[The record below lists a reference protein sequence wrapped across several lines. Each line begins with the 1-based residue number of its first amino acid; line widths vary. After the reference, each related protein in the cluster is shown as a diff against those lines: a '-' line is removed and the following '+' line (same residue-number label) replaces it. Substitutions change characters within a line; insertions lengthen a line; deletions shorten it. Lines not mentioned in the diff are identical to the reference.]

1 MAKQYAIWDKKTPII
16 TPIGEVLTP
25 EQWIARYP
33 VAALDSVTVVCSYG
47 EINGGFFGTLG
58 SMVDRYDEEID
69 FSACTTAEEK
79 LALIEAYEAAQNAPS
94 EGISNEELTAT
105 SLASIAASL
114 EYQNMMTLEDAE
126 AEEETTTTEETV

>member
-33 VAALDSVTVVCSYG
+33 VAGLDSITVVCAYG

-69 FSACTTAEEK
+69 FSGCTTAEEK
-79 LALIEAYEAAQNAPS
+79 LALIEEYEAAQNAPS
-94 EGISNEELTAT
+94 NTVSNEELTAT
-105 SLASIAASL
+105 SLASIAASM
-114 EYQNMMTLEDAE
+114 EYQNMLTLED
-126 AEEETTTTEETV
+126 EEITEEA